1 MVIIVWHVAK
11 KIKDEK
17 SKNEFVKTNEHIAFL
32 GALLQRNIRSKHL
45 LSLSLSVRKKNLFS
59 GGF

>member
-1 MVIIVWHVAK
+1 MVIIVWRVAK

-17 SKNEFVKTNEHIAFL
+17 SKNEFVKTNEHISFL